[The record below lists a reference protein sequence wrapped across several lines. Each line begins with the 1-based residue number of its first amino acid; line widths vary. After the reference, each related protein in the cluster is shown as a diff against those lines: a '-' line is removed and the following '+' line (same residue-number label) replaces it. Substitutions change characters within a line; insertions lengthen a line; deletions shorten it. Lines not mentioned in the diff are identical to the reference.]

1 MSGSPGLRGQGMG
14 RLGDQRGMDLLEAAH
29 GVVEILNSNMAN
41 AIRSRTIQKGFDPRT
56 FSLVAFGGAGPLHAA
71 EVADTLEIPEIIV
84 PAFPGITSATALLTT
99 DLKYDTIHTEFMLSS
114 DVDLERLNVALRRL
128 EERVTSQL
136 QADRVPNEKIRLS
149 RWADCRY

>member
-14 RLGDQRGMDLLEAAH
+14 RVADQVGMDLLEAAH

-41 AIRSRTIQKGFDPRT
+41 DIRSRTIQKGFDPRP

-84 PAFPGITSATALLTT
+84 PAFPGITSATGLLTT
-99 DLKYDTIHTEFMLSS
+99 DLKYDSIHTEFMLST
-114 DVDLERLNVALRRL
+114 DLDLERLNGDMRRL
-128 EERVTSQL
+128 EERGRSQL
-136 QADRVPNEKIRLS
+136 QRDRVPADKNRRG
-149 RWADCRY
+149 RWA